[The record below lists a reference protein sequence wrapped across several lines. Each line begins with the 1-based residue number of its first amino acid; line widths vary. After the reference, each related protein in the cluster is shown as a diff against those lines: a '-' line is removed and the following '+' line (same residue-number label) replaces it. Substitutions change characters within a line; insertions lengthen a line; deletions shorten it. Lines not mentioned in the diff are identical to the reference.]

1 MILLDFFGLVPAL
14 FQTIKELEQAKPL
27 KLLGNIEFVPLFQ
40 QKRGGVWQNRA
51 RIGRTKQG
59 SAAR

>member
-1 MILLDFFGLVPAL
+1 MILLDFFGLVPGL
-14 FQTIKELEQAKPL
+14 FQTIKELEQANPMILL
-27 KLLGNIEFVPLFQ
+27 KKSRFVPLFQ

-51 RIGRTKQG
+51 RIGGAKQG